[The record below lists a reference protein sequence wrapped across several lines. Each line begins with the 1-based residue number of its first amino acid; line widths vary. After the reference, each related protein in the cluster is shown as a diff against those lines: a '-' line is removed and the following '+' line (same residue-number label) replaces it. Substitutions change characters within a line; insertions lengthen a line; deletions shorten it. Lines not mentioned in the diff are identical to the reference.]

1 MADESK
7 KEGKFEGMSQK
18 QYEAN
23 QQKWFDQQKKK
34 ALADGQ
40 ESSAVDLDN
49 IPEAKA
55 INPAPEGEQTKETKK
70 AATTKKGGK
79 K

>member
-18 QYEAN
+18 AYEAN
-23 QQKWFDQQKKK
+23 QQKWFDVQKKK

-40 ESSAVDLDN
+40 ESSA
-49 IPEAKA
+49 IPDDPADAKA
-55 INPAPEGEQTKETKK
+55 INPPEKGTKLPRE
-70 AATTKKGGK
+70 GK
-79 K
+79 